1 MIDIRKTKEQLNK
14 FLTECAS
21 TPKKV
26 LKEGTDD
33 WMGISGAWGE
43 DTIDGTHTVIETN
56 ADLSE
61 CTIHFGEKQVTVRID
76 DYEITDEDP
85 GFEGHISAWCT
96 TDEFE
101 FPGTNTSMTVSFG
114 VDGSKRGG
122 QWAWDTVDVW
132 NMETNILG
140 DPSKGSPNDSKPD
153 VTAPRGSRVVD
164 PATLRI
170 REEIYS
176 DHGWYPKYGS
186 KPKNRPKADLN
197 ADSKPDVT
205 PLRRNKVVDPAT
217 LRVRE
222 EIRSD
227 SKKSRMA
234 EAGDGKYRE
243 DGVRVY
249 KQGEKPDNGPLPGE
263 GEKPDWTKKPVKT
276 YSADEMSRRMNTL
289 KKVTARELPANWAKY
304 AEEQGYDI
312 SKASDDATTMVNHR
326 SSNPVDVNELMYQI
340 LKDIEQPTKGMPS
353 NFDNFQKSNYII
365 RRENNLRGLFQ
376 LLWPEKYEE
385 LAMIRYNKWGFR
397 SGYQRSN

>member
-153 VTAPRGSRVVD
+153 VTAPRGSR
-164 PATLRI
+164 
-170 REEIYS
+170 
-176 DHGWYPKYGS
+176 
-186 KPKNRPKADLN
+186 
-197 ADSKPDVT
+197 
-205 PLRRNKVVDPAT
+205 VVDPAT